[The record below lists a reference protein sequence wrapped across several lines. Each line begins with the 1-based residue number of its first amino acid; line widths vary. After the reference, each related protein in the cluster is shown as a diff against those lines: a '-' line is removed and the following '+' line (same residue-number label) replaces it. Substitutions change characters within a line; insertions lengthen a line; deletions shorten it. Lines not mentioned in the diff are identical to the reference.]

1 MKTEK
6 TLELSFLFITSLGGA
21 AMLEAV
27 GHPQIDYDQIK
38 VASILIGIGLAST
51 LLIEYQKCKREEE
64 EISEELWA

>member
-27 GHPQIDYDQIK
+27 GHAQINYDQVK
-38 VASILIGIGLAST
+38 VASILIGIGSAS
-51 LLIEYQKCKREEE
+51 
-64 EISEELWA
+64 S